1 MKKGIIGLPTVFL
14 ILQAWKDIIRH
25 SLYLLI
31 QYNKSLGKYK
41 IRINKILEK
50 QQNILYAIGINENEG
65 NSVNFIAADKAEQ
78 EFNKYIT
85 KQIYIQGDQVIEDD
99 KAYLIDVKKQKAASR
114 KKQKRIQIKEIKFRP
129 VTEENDYQIKVN
141 KIKSFLN
148 DGNKA
153 KITLRFRGREM
164 AHQDIGLDLLK
175 RVETDLETIASVEQ
189 FPTLEGRQLVMMM
202 SPNRK

>member
-1 MKKGIIGLPTVFL
+1 MP
-14 ILQAWKDIIRH
+14 
-25 SLYLLI
+25 
-31 QYNKSLGKYK
+31 
-41 IRINKILEK
+41 
-50 QQNILYAIGINENEG
+50 INEEIKTDQIRLIGADGQQLGIVSLSEALNEANKASLDLVQMAKDG
-65 NSVNFIAADKAEQ
+65 NPLVCKLMDHGKHIF
-78 EFNKYIT
+78 
-85 KQIYIQGDQVIEDD
+85 
-99 KAYLIDVKKQKAASR
+99 DVKKQKAASR

-164 AHQDIGLDLLK
+164 AHQDIGLELLK
-175 RVETDLETIASVEQ
+175 RVENDLETIATVEQ